1 LIHFLACA
9 SFLAFIIRNTGSEL
23 ITQFTN
29 TKESNMATV
38 LDYLEEETKFIPD
51 PDIPKELASAPLLSA
66 VEAVVTFEVE
76 VLNEED
82 GDYDLVEGSIPAL
95 EVTAG
100 DDTNQTTFVLV
111 SPNSEEWLYYQTV
124 EQFISETYPDDD
136 ISYTYE
142 ILSDEVF

>member
-1 LIHFLACA
+1 
-9 SFLAFIIRNTGSEL
+9 
-23 ITQFTN
+23 
-29 TKESNMATV
+29 MATV

-76 VLNEED
+76 VLNDED
-82 GDYDLVEGSIPAL
+82 GEYDLVEGSIPAL

-100 DDTNQTTFVLV
+100 DETTQTTFVLV

-124 EQFISETYPDDD
+124 EEFISKTYPDDD